1 MRHMKRVK
9 KFNRTRGH
17 KKAMFSNMM
26 ISLFEYGRIKTT
38 TTKAKELRKLS
49 EKIITRAKE
58 NTLHNKRIV
67 LSRIKNRYIVAKLF
81 DEIAPVFKDVNGG
94 YTRMYKLGRRPG
106 DGAEMSLIELI
117 DLQAGK

>member
-94 YTRMYKLGRRPG
+94 YTRIYKLGRRPG

>member
-17 KKAMFSNMM
+17 KRAMFSNMM

-81 DEIAPVFKDVNGG
+81 DEIAPVYKDVNGG

-117 DLQAGK
+117 DLQAGN